1 MKEKLFDILHRIVP
15 DVDIAS
21 VTMESSLAA
30 DLGLNSMSIMLLAME
45 TEDTFGFEFE
55 DFENISTVGDVFKY
69 VEAHAT
75 R

>member
-15 DVDIAS
+15 DADISA
-21 VTMESSLAA
+21 VNEETSLTA

-45 TEDTFGFEFE
+45 TEDAFGFEFD
-55 DFENISTVGDVFKY
+55 DFEDIRTVGDVFRY